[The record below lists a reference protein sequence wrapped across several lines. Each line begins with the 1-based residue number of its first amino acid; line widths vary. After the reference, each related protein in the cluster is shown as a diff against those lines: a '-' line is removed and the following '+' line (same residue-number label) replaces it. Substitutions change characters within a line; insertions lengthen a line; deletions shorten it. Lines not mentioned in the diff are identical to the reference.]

1 MHKKVYILKQNRIAL
16 LLLIFS
22 TLWIL
27 TGCKIE
33 TPEQHAQSQLQSSNT
48 VSPLPSSAL
57 ETPSLSSVSS
67 LTTSQPEENSSS
79 SEPSSHA
86 APADSSRPKTSSSG
100 QESAKPAAS
109 NQPQAEDSSSPAS
122 SSHNTAPEPDTPAQI
137 TVTLSIRCDNAV
149 GQSDAA
155 PGSGVFLS
163 PCTVSVPEGSSVFT
177 ALKAACAT
185 QGITL
190 VYNGNERMQTIYI
203 EGINGLFEKDCGPTS
218 GWKYRVNGSVS
229 GLGCSAVFLSAHDTI
244 EWYYAIDVNQ

>member
-1 MHKKVYILKQNRIAL
+1 MHILKQNRIAL
-16 LLLIFS
+16 LLLTFS

-33 TPEQHAQSQLQSSNT
+33 TPEQHAQSQLQSSSV
-48 VSPLPSSAL
+48 VSLLPSSAL
-57 ETPSLSSVSS
+57 EPPSLSSTSS
-67 LTTSQPEENSSS
+67 TTSQPEENSSS

-86 APADSSRPKTSSSG
+86 APADSSRPGTSSSG

-122 SSHNTAPEPDTPAQI
+122 SSHNTSPEPDNPAQI

-149 GQSDAA
+149 GQSAAA

-177 ALKAACAT
+177 ALKAACAA

-218 GWKYRVNGSVS
+218 GWKYRVNGSVAS
-229 GLGCSAVFLSAHDTI
+229 LGCSAVFLSAHDTI